1 MKIYQAGVFFESR
14 DSIHSPAFCQLSL
27 RPLHYIDSASSDG
40 CDGFE
45 HAESVTLGGAVGSRD
60 LEDLGELKTQLACK
74 HT

>member
-1 MKIYQAGVFFESR
+1 MKIYQTGVFFESR
-14 DSIHSPAFCQLSL
+14 DSIHFPAFGQKSL
-27 RPLHYIDSASSDG
+27 RPLHYAS
-40 CDGFE
+40 CDDFE